1 MGMEQLVLTQFKRL
15 PENLQVE
22 VLNFIQFLLQKTGK
36 STQSPSPKSKKP
48 VKLTF
53 TDFHFP
59 ESGQTYSR
67 SDIYG
72 NDGR

>member
-1 MGMEQLVLTQFKRL
+1 MKEIVLSQFNRL
-15 PENLQVE
+15 PEHLQAE
-22 VLNFIQFLLQKTGK
+22 VLRFIQLLLRKTDK
-36 STQSPSPKSKKP
+36 PTPKASTKKP

-59 ESGQTYSR
+59 ENGHTYSR
-67 SDIYG
+67 SEIYG

>member
-1 MGMEQLVLTQFKRL
+1 MKELVLTQFTRL
-15 PENLQVE
+15 PEHLQLE
-22 VLNFIQFLLQKTGK
+22 VLHYIQFLLQKTSK
-36 STQSPSPKSKKP
+36 SSQSPSKSKKP
-48 VKLTF
+48 FKLTF

-72 NDGR
+72 DDGR